1 MKKMT
6 EENVKSALA
15 GESQAHVKYAAFA
28 LKAEAEKLPNIAR
41 VFKANSYAEQVHATN
56 YVKILGALG
65 STKDNL
71 DAAVGGES
79 FEIAE
84 MYPAYIATAQLP
96 GREERGNV
104 LQLCAGRRK
113 GPRRHLSDGPGG
125 GRIGPGRRIQAH
137 PCLPRL
143 RLHHGRRGAGQVPRL
158 RHAQREVRRVL
169 RTDPRRPPCPSIRIL
184 PPGRS

>member
-71 DAAVGGES
+71 DAAAGGES

-84 MYPAYIATAQLP
+84 MYPAYIATAQLQGEKSAETYFNYALAAEKVHEGIYRTAREAAGS
-96 GREERGNV
+96 GRDVEFKPIHV
-104 LQLCAGRRK
+104 
-113 GPRRHLSDGPGG
+113 
-125 GRIGPGRRIQAH
+125 
-137 PCLPRL
+137 
-143 RLHHGRRGAGQVPRL
+143 
-158 RHAQREVRRVL
+158 
-169 RTDPRRPPCPSIRIL
+169 CPVCGFTMEGEA
-184 PPGRS
+184 PDKCPVCGTAKEKFVAF